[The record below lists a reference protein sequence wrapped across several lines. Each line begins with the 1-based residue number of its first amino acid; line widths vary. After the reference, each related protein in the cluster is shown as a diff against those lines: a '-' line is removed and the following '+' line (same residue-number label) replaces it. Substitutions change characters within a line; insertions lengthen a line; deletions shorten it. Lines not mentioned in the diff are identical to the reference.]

1 MASHL
6 ALSSRPSSAFTAAAA
21 FLTSANAYTTAS
33 GMRSPEMR
41 KKRRE
46 RSVCA
51 PHSRSA
57 GTSIGP
63 KLSFSMRLPLMAAVM
78 LLLQQFRG
86 LCLFRV
92 VVLVP
97 DFLVHLGHVE
107 RLGLRDHLI
116 ERSPGQCARL
126 LEQDDLVAEH
136 HQGGNRA
143 NPEGA
148 GQLLLLVGVH
158 LGEHHVRIRL
168 GRLLVHRSEAF
179 AGTAPWRPEVDDH
192 HRVFVD
198 GLLEILLGE
207 IQRRHRGPLGKK
219 RAVYSRH
226 PCMQAGS
233 RHLPLGRCTSARWS
247 PRSPA
252 GSMRARRADAGRCAS
267 RIWTRRASSP
277 APPARSCVRSKASV
291 LSGTDPWP
299 IKAGAA
305 CSTATRSKDLPAR
318 PMPAAAAEKRSPIP
332 PSV

>member
-1 MASHL
+1 
-6 ALSSRPSSAFTAAAA
+6 
-21 FLTSANAYTTAS
+21 
-33 GMRSPEMR
+33 MRSPEMR
-41 KKRRE
+41 KNRRE

-63 KLSFSMRLPLMAAVM
+63 KLSFSMRLPLIAAVM

-97 DFLVHLGHVE
+97 HFLVHLGHVE

-143 NPEGA
+143 NTEGA
-148 GQLLLLVGVH
+148 GQLLLLVSVY
-158 LGEHHVRIRL
+158 LGEHHVRVRL
-168 GRLLVHRSEAF
+168 GGPLVHRSEAL
-179 AGTAPWRPEVDDH
+179 AGTAPWGPEVADH

-207 IQRRHRGPLGKK
+207 IQRRHRGPSGKK
-219 RAVYSRH
+219 RAVYSRQ
-226 PCMQAGS
+226 PCMPAGS
-233 RHLPLGRCTSARWS
+233 RHLPPGRCTSARWS

-252 GSMRARRADAGRCAS
+252 GSMRARRADACRCAS
-267 RIWTRRASSP
+267 RFLARRASNP
-277 APPARSCVRSKASV
+277 APPGGFCV
-291 LSGTDPWP
+291 LSQASGSAWAGTLP
-299 IKAGAA
+299 IQ
-305 CSTATRSKDLPAR
+305 
-318 PMPAAAAEKRSPIP
+318 
-332 PSV
+332 

>member
-1 MASHL
+1 MASDL
-6 ALSSRPSSAFTAAAA
+6 APSSTPSSAFTDAAA

-41 KKRRE
+41 KKRRD

-63 KLSFSMRLPLMAAVM
+63 KLSFSMRLPLIAAVM
-78 LLLQQFRG
+78 LLLLSG
-86 LCLFRV
+86 LCRFRL
-92 VVLVP
+92 VVLLP
-97 DFLVHLGHVE
+97 DFLLHLGHVE
-107 RLGLRDHLI
+107 RLGLRNHLI
-116 ERSPGQCARL
+116 ERRPRQCARL
-126 LEQDDLVAEH
+126 LEQDHLVAEH
-136 HQGGNRA
+136 HQGGDRA
-143 NPEGA
+143 NTEGA

-158 LGEHHVRIRL
+158 LGKHHTRVRL

-179 AGTAPWRPEVDDH
+179 ARTAPWRPEVDDH

-198 GLLEILLGE
+198 GLLEVLLGE
-207 IQRRHRGPLGKK
+207 IHCRHRGPSGKK

-226 PCMQAGS
+226 PCMPAGS
-233 RHLPLGRCTSARWS
+233 RHLPPGRCTSARWS

-267 RIWTRRASSP
+267 RIWIRRGSSR
-277 APPARSCVRSKASV
+277 ARPARSCVRSK
-291 LSGTDPWP
+291 
-299 IKAGAA
+299 
-305 CSTATRSKDLPAR
+305 DLPAGH
-318 PMPAAAAEKRSPIP
+318 MPAVAAEKRSPIP

>member
-1 MASHL
+1 MASDL

-21 FLTSANAYTTAS
+21 FLTSASACSTAS

-41 KKRRE
+41 KKRRD

-63 KLSFSMRLPLMAAVM
+63 KLSFSMRLPLIAAVM
-78 LLLQQFRG
+78 LLLLPG
-86 LCLFRV
+86 LWLSRP
-92 VVLVP
+92 VVLLP
-97 DFLVHLGHVE
+97 DFLLHLGHVE

-116 ERSPGQCARL
+116 ERSPGQRACL

-136 HQGGNRA
+136 HQGGDRA
-143 NPEGA
+143 NTEGA

-158 LGEHHVRIRL
+158 LGEHHVRVRL
-168 GRLLVHRSEAF
+168 GGPLVHRSEAF

-192 HRVFVD
+192 HRVFLD
-198 GLLEILLGE
+198 GLLETLLGE
-207 IQRRHRGPLGKK
+207 IHRRHRGPSGKK

-233 RHLPLGRCTSARWS
+233 RHLPPGRCTSARWS

-252 GSMRARRADAGRCAS
+252 GSMRARRADAGWCAS
-267 RIWTRRASSP
+267 RISTRRASSP
-277 APPARSCVRSKASV
+277 APPARSCGRSKASGS
-291 LSGTDPWP
+291 SGTDLWP
-299 IKAGAA
+299 IKAGAT

-318 PMPAAAAEKRSPIP
+318 HMPAAAAEKRSPIP
-332 PSV
+332 PSL